1 MALDSFFCSFAS
13 WLIYIYWAHG
23 MFQSQNV
30 GKSQASFMPL
40 RSSVSG
46 GKGSVKQ
53 VTPRVTRTE
62 FRPLLERNK
71 FRICLWARTGF
82 FGQVSVEA
90 RHEGDSLGLW
100 SRGGDT
106 FRLA

>member
-1 MALDSFFCSFAS
+1 M
-13 WLIYIYWAHG
+13 
-23 MFQSQNV
+23 
-30 GKSQASFMPL
+30 
-40 RSSVSG
+40 SG

-82 FGQVSVEA
+82 FGQMSVEA